1 MSQRNGHTA
10 SSRGGADGLT
20 NSAIAMDNYGSTD
33 ETTTFANS
41 EYLDGDEDEGVPV
54 EFSVRKANDDP
65 GTYFND
71 GKRKIDFVIVLEEE
85 KLSEKQKQKKARE
98 EQERI
103 EKNLPPEE
111 DESVQQEA
119 WRKKFL
125 DNLRRYGLE
134 IELDVAESDKK
145 TITYYKLHAPWSVL
159 EFFAEELNF
168 RAPLQIY
175 SGTASDLPGAD
186 AHTNPSS
193 NWSARMLK
201 KVHIPNIMQNNVP
214 NKPLDFFTCTFKR
227 SKLHKF
233 LGSEN
238 KETFF
243 SNTER
248 TRVVNEIL
256 QSCTYGKRRR
266 AEIGIDR
273 LLEEDVFQAAYP
285 LHDGTE
291 ELPKG
296 NLVSDEDLN
305 KRQILY
311 KYWARWG
318 CWYKYQPLDHI
329 REYFGE
335 KIGIYFAWL
344 GFYTGWLLPSSVVG
358 VLVFLYGMITVNF
371 NVPARELC
379 DSGGEFKMCPLCDE
393 EIGCTFWNL
402 SDTCM
407 QAEVAYLFDHPGTLF
422 FAIFMSF
429 WAVSFLEYWKRKQAS
444 LAHHWDVMDFEEEE
458 ERPRPEFAAKAPM
471 MEKNPITGIMEPY
484 FPEDL
489 RKKRWLTGVGILCG
503 MVVLVLIFM
512 VGVIMY
518 RVLIDIPLSQNALL
532 RNESQSIASMSSAV
546 VNLILIMVLGQVY
559 QTLAGILN
567 DWEMHRT
574 QTEHED
580 NLTFKVFIFQF
591 MNFFSS
597 IFYIAFFK
605 GKFVGYPGNYT
616 KIFGLRNEACS
627 NGGCLVELAQQLLV
641 IMVGKQIINN
651 CQEVAIP
658 KLKQCWLRYKLR
670 GSLGDRESKR
680 WEADYQLV
688 PNEGLFEEYLEMVIQ
703 FGFITVFVAA
713 FPLAPL
719 FALLNNWIEIR
730 LDGSKY
736 VCEVRRSVADRAQD
750 IGIWYNILEFIANLA
765 VISNA
770 FLIAF
775 TSELLPR
782 LMYQYQYRFDMKGYV
797 NFTLAYAPNG
807 STSEPCRYKD
817 FRDPEGNHTIFY
829 YQLLA
834 VKLAFVI
841 IFEHFVFGIGRFID
855 FAVPDVPETLEIKIK
870 REAYLAKQALQ
881 EIQADENPSKLTP
894 NLTVQAD

>member
-1 MSQRNGHTA
+1 MSFSKGSGEGANGGL
-10 SSRGGADGLT
+10 SSA
-20 NSAIAMDNYGSTD
+20 AISMDNYGATD
-33 ETTTFANS
+33 ETNTLTS
-41 EYLDGDEDEGVPV
+41 DYLDEDEEGVPI
-54 EFSVRKANDDP
+54 EFGSRLVNDDP

-71 GKRKIDFVIVLEEE
+71 GRRKIDFVIVYEEE
-85 KLSEKQKQKKARE
+85 KLSEKQQQKKDRE
-98 EQERI
+98 ERERV
-103 EKNLPPEE
+103 EKNLPPGPEE
-111 DESVQQEA
+111 DEDAQHRE
-119 WRKKFL
+119 WRKKYIS
-125 DNLRRYGLE
+125 NLLRAGLE
-134 IELDVAESDKK
+134 IEEDVAEGDTKI
-145 TITYYKLHAPWSVL
+145 ITYYKLHAPWTVL
-159 EFFAEELNF
+159 AFYAEELNF
-168 RAPLQIY
+168 RAPLQLNTGPAADI
-175 SGTASDLPGAD
+175 PGEED

-193 NWSARMLK
+193 NWSARMLRK
-201 KVHIPNIMQNNVP
+201 LRIPNIMSNNVP
-214 NKPLDFFTCTFKR
+214 NKPLDFFTCSFKR
-227 SKLHKF
+227 SKIKKF
-233 LGSEN
+233 LGSDN
-238 KETFF
+238 KATFF
-243 SNTER
+243 TNTDR

-256 QSCTYGKRRR
+256 QSSTYGKRRR

-273 LLEEDVFQAAYP
+273 LLEEDIFQAAYP

-305 KRQILY
+305 KRQILN

-344 GFYTGWLLPSSVVG
+344 GFYTGWLLPASVVG
-358 VLVFLYGMITVNF
+358 LLVFLYGLATMGT
-371 NVPARELC
+371 NVPAQEIC
-379 DSGGEFKMCPLCDE
+379 NSGGEFKMCPQCDPD
-393 EIGCTFWNL
+393 IGCPYWNL

-407 QAEVAYLFDHPGTLF
+407 QSEIAYLFDNAGTLF
-422 FAIFMSF
+422 FAVFMSF

-444 LAHHWDVMDFEEEE
+444 LAHHWDVMDFEEDE
-458 ERPRPEFAAKAPM
+458 ERPRPQFAAKAPM

-484 FPEDL
+484 FPEDI
-489 RKKRWLTGVGILCG
+489 RKKRWLTGVGIMCG

-518 RVLIDIPLSQNALL
+518 RILIDIPLSQNAILKS
-532 RNESQSIASMSSAV
+532 ESQSIASMSSAV

-574 QTEHED
+574 QTEYED

-605 GKFVGYPGNYT
+605 GKFVGYPGSYVM
-616 KIFGLRNEACS
+616 IFGLRNEECS

-658 KLKQCWLRYKLR
+658 KLKQFILRWKMR
-670 GSLGDRESKR
+670 GSLGNRESTR

-688 PNEGLFEEYLEMVIQ
+688 PNDGLFEEYLEMVIQ

-736 VCEVRRSVADRAQD
+736 VSEVRRSVADRAQD
-750 IGIWYNILEFIANLA
+750 IGIWYDILEFIANLA
-765 VISNA
+765 VMSNA

-775 TSELLPR
+775 TSEFLSR
-782 LMYQYQYRFDMKGYV
+782 VMYQYKYDFHLHGYT
-797 NFTLAYAPNG
+797 NFTLSYAPNG
-807 STSEPCRYKD
+807 TTSEPCRYKD
-817 FRDPEGNHTIFY
+817 FRDDEGNHTKVY

-834 VKLAFVI
+834 IKLAFVI
-841 IFEHFVFGIGRFID
+841 LFEHFVFGIGRFID
-855 FAVPDVPETLEIKIK
+855 FAVPDVPESLEVKIK
-870 REAYLAKQALQ
+870 RESYLAKQALQ
-881 EIQADENPSKLTP
+881 EIQ
-894 NLTVQAD
+894 